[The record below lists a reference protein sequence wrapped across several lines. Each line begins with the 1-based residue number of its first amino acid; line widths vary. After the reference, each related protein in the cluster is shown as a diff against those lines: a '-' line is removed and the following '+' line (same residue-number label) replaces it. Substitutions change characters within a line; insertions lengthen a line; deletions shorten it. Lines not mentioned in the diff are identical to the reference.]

1 MEIVSLS
8 KMALKIKGK
17 RATLV
22 INPDSTL
29 RGRVQAD
36 AVLAFPEITPDTT
49 KIDDSRVI
57 LRGVGDYEVGGIKI
71 SGIKSGKHFAY
82 TLFIDGIS
90 VAFADSNAIEGLRD
104 ALSGQQVL
112 VLFVSE
118 KVDMSPVSALEPRVV
133 ILYGEKA
140 AEIAPKEG
148 VTTTAK
154 FVVTKEKLPEK
165 METMLLTQ

>member
-1 MEIVSLS
+1 MEIVCLS
-8 KMALKIKGK
+8 KTTLKIKGK

-22 INPDSTL
+22 VNPDSTL
-29 RGRVQAD
+29 KGRTIAD
-36 AVLAFPEITPDTT
+36 AVLAFPENKPDMT
-49 KIDDSRVI
+49 KIDGSRVFI
-57 LRGVGDYEVGGIKI
+57 QGVGEYEVGGIKI
-71 SGIKSGKHFAY
+71 SGIRSGKHFGF
-82 TLFIDGIS
+82 TFFIDGMS
-90 VAFADSNAIEGLRD
+90 VACANAQAIEGLRD

-118 KVDMSPVSALEPRVV
+118 KVDMSQVSALEPRIV

-148 VTTTAK
+148 VTTAAK

-165 METMLLTQ
+165 METVLLNG